1 MCRDPKAKH
10 IDGNID
16 DTVLRRG
23 GGSTHHSIMSYHE
36 RLLTHI
42 DGLRATATEQEHVD
56 DEGDPSA
63 LFALFP
69 ETEPEMAVER
79 AMASDL
85 GRLVGAAGQSVGVQ
99 VTQFAAQQVMPPSC
113 PYLFYI
119 VFVIYLLLLCFY
131 FHRMLICGLHVPFVY
146 GF

>member
-1 MCRDPKAKH
+1 
-10 IDGNID
+10 
-16 DTVLRRG
+16 
-23 GGSTHHSIMSYHE
+23 MSYHE

-69 ETEPEMAVER
+69 ETEPQMAVER

-85 GRLVGAAGQSVGVQ
+85 GRLVGAAGQTVGVQ
-99 VTQFAAQQVMPPSC
+99 VTQFAAQQVTPPFCC
-113 PYLFYI
+113 PLLHVILIIFFSAV
-119 VFVIYLLLLCFY
+119 VFVISSTV
-131 FHRMLICGLHVPFVY
+131 RP
-146 GF
+146 